1 MKKDR
6 LLDLAM
12 ELLDYTLEDDVSA
25 QMADSIVSLVIK
37 IIKKYKEEK

>member
-12 ELLDYTLEDDVSA
+12 ELLEFSLEDDVPS
-25 QMADSIVSLVIK
+25 QMADTVVALVIR
-37 IIKKYKEEK
+37 IIKKYKED